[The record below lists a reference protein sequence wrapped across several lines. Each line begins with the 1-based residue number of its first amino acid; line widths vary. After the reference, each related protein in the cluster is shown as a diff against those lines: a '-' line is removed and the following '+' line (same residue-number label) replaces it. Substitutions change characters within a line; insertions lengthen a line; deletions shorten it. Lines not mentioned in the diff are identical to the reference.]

1 MSNAEDQF
9 LNQIKAAGIPL
20 PWREYPVCE
29 GRAWRFDFAWPDM
42 MLAVEINGAVYA
54 RGRHARG
61 KGLEND
67 YRKLGEALALG
78 WSVYQCSSGM
88 VASGEAIETVGR
100 IMQHLREG

>member
-1 MSNAEDQF
+1 MSNAEEQF
-9 LNQIKAAGIPL
+9 LNQCLAQGFPV
-20 PWREYPVCE
+20 PVRELVFCE
-29 GRAWRFDFAWPDM
+29 GREWRFDFAWPDM
-42 MLAVEINGAVYA
+42 LLAVEINGAVYA

-61 KGLEND
+61 RGLEND

-100 IMQHLREG
+100 IMEYLRAG